1 MVAQWTRSGP
11 GRQGISPWLVGLT
24 GGKDVRV
31 SALEVISALKG
42 RGFEA
47 YLVGGAVRDL
57 LLGRQPEDY
66 DVVTTAPP
74 GLVQEMAVLYGWQ
87 AKGAGKAF
95 GVIMLIVRGKP
106 IEVATARTEWY
117 GRDSHRPA
125 GVSFAANIEADLARR
140 DFTVNAMAMDLGGRL
155 IDPFGGQKDLAAGL
169 IRTVGCATERF
180 TEYALRPF
188 RAVRFAAQLGFEL
201 DTELWEAIPE
211 TLDRIGGL
219 AVERVCAE
227 LEKILIAPQ
236 ASRGLDLLVRSGLA
250 GASCR
255 NSVKGVASS
264 VPILP
269 ELQRLRGLP
278 QNPLFHRFD
287 VWGHTLAAVAAAP
300 PELTLRW
307 AALLH
312 DVAKGLPG
320 VRGKN
325 KYGGLADRGH
335 DRVGAE
341 MAAGILSRL
350 RLPDYRCQRV
360 VWLVKNHMVA
370 LPYNRTVITRWLKR
384 RARSFGSQAELKE
397 AVHQLFTLRYADLA
411 GGIVDPAFHKVRA
424 VEKLKDAVLAEVP
437 FYVAELKISGG
448 TVAGALGSG
457 PQVGEFLADLL
468 NRVIAGRLPNSPA
481 ALQDALARR
490 VRRLQMLK

>member
-1 MVAQWTRSGP
+1 M
-11 GRQGISPWLVGLT
+11 
-24 GGKDVRV
+24 RV
-31 SALEVISALKG
+31 SALEVMCALKE

-47 YLVGGAVRDL
+47 FFVGGAVRDL
-57 LLGRQPEDY
+57 LLGREPEDY
-66 DVVTTAPP
+66 DIVTTAPP
-74 GLVQEMAVLYGWQ
+74 GLVQEMAVQKGWQ
-87 AKGAGKAF
+87 AKETGRVF
-95 GVIMLIVRGKP
+95 GVMMLIVRGRP
-106 IEVATARTEWY
+106 VEVATARTEWY

-125 GVSFAANIEADLARR
+125 GVSFATSIAADLARR
-140 DFTVNAMAMDLGGRL
+140 DFTMNAMAMDPGGRL

-169 IRTVGCATERF
+169 IRTVGRAAERF
-180 TEYALRPF
+180 AEDALRPF

-201 DTELWEAIPE
+201 DAELWEAIPK
-211 TLDRIGGL
+211 TLYRVGGL

-227 LEKILIAPQ
+227 LEKILLAPQ
-236 ASRGLDLLVRSGLA
+236 VSRGLDLLVRSGLA

-255 NSVKGVASS
+255 DSTKNMDGS

-341 MAAGILSRL
+341 MATKILARLLLPVSR
-350 RLPDYRCQRV
+350 RKRI
-360 VWLVKNHMVA
+360 VWLVRNHMVA
-370 LPYNRTVITRWLKR
+370 LPQDRSVITRWLKR
-384 RARSFGSQAELKE
+384 RARSFASQAALQE

-411 GGIVDPAFHKVRA
+411 GGIVAPAFHKVRE
-424 VEKLKDAVLAEVP
+424 VEKLKDTVLAEVP

-448 TVAGALGSG
+448 AVAAALGSG
-457 PQVGEFLADLL
+457 PQVGKFLADLL
-468 NRVIAGRLPNSPA
+468 NRVIAGRLPNTPA
-481 ALQDALARR
+481 ALQEALARR
-490 VRRLQMLK
+490 LRRLQMLKQQRQGNNFKKRC